1 MFRHAQSFGFSNVIV
16 DPTKN
21 KYQESQ
27 MLFFADPQP
36 EKKKT
41 VVKPRTIGEIKKLQ
55 SFVKQ
60 YKTEPGKSLNE

>member
-1 MFRHAQSFGFSNVIV
+1 MLRLSQSYFATTNNVIV
-16 DPTKN
+16 DQTKN

-27 MLFFADPQP
+27 MLFFADKAP

-41 VVKPRTIGEIKKLQ
+41 IVRPRTIREIKTLQ

-60 YKTEPGKSLNE
+60 YKS